1 MESCSE
7 AKQIAYKILLGCC
20 KTGVGRRELY
30 KLYQTPLME
39 LALTSEHVPEELRE
53 DVKQEVLAALRQIA
67 LM

>member
-7 AKQIAYKILLGCC
+7 AKQIAHKILLGCC
-20 KTGVGRRELY
+20 RAGVGRRNLY

-53 DVKQEVLAALRQIA
+53 EVKQEVLTALKQIA